1 MCMIY
6 LRRITNITPRKHHD
20 AALDFSFPAITETDV
35 PDVIEIINPWKSPV
49 GTLLLYLSS
58 LRKLLP
64 LLLHLW
70 GPYSTTILLRASD
83 LRRGKWGNGHLY
95 SKRETNKP
103 KKIIA

>member
-35 PDVIEIINPWKSPV
+35 PDVIEIINPRKSPV

-64 LLLHLW
+64 LLLHI
-70 GPYSTTILLRASD
+70 PP
-83 LRRGKWGNGHLY
+83 LY
-95 SKRETNKP
+95 C
-103 KKIIA
+103 

>member
-1 MCMIY
+1 MCMMY

-35 PDVIEIINPWKSPV
+35 PDVIEIINPRKSPV

-70 GPYSTTILLRASD
+70 GPYSTTILLRVSD

-95 SKRETNKP
+95 SKRETDKP